1 MEVNMNDRLREAIA
15 VARTG
20 ETQEAQLLVAAI
32 LENSPDNAQAWYLMS
47 HLVDS
52 PARRAAY
59 LFKTVSLDPSHE
71 RARAEL
77 AQFPQ
82 SVTHVLSNSLSTAA
96 PIDDDLSITADSF
109 GQDGASLSETPGE
122 SEATEGTL
130 NGGVVADSAVS
141 DVPEWIRPLAGETLQ
156 RKPIEPVEPIA
167 ETETAAL
174 AKAAESKAPAP
185 TLAKPKAKEA
195 KPRKKRDNLLTA
207 VVIFLVLIT
216 VVVLGL
222 IAYLLLMIL

>member
-1 MEVNMNDRLREAIA
+1 MEVNMNDRIREAIA

-96 PIDDDLSITADSF
+96 PIDDDLSIAADSF
-109 GQDGASLSETPGE
+109 SQDGASLSETPGE
-122 SEATEGTL
+122 SEVAEGTL
-130 NGGVVADSAVS
+130 NGGVAADGAVS

-156 RKPIEPVEPIA
+156 RQPVAA
-167 ETETAAL
+167 EAEAA
-174 AKAAESKAPAP
+174 AVAEAAESKAPAP
-185 TLAKPKAKEA
+185 TLAKPKTKEA
-195 KPRKKRDNLLTA
+195 KPRKKRDGLLTA

-222 IAYLLLMIL
+222 IAYLLLMVL